1 MVVAWHDAAFTLAEP
16 VLTPELMRRVLSK
29 FRLQHELKQNWS
41 KEEARLYEKLLFA
54 DEAKLKGERDPEAVR
69 KQAELTKKIEEE
81 RMNMKAMREV

>member
-1 MVVAWHDAAFTLAEP
+1 M
-16 VLTPELMRRVLSK
+16 
-29 FRLQHELKQNWS
+29 
-41 KEEARLYEKLLFA
+41 YEKLLFA